1 MKGLGLRIFGA
12 RKGRDSVEH
21 GIKWLQDRA
30 NIYIDKKRCPNT
42 YREFISYEYEQNRQG
57 QFISAYP
64 DRDNHTLDATR
75 YAMNDV
81 MRSGGMQILR

>member
-1 MKGLGLRIFGA
+1 MKDLGLRISGA

-30 NIYIDKKRCPNT
+30 RIYIDPDRCPNT
-42 YREFISYEYEQNRQG
+42 YREFMTYEYQRNRQG

-64 DRDNHTLDATR
+64 DENNHGIDAVR
-75 YAMNDV
+75 YGLSEV
-81 MRSGGMQILR
+81 MRAGGIRIFK

>member
-1 MKGLGLRIFGA
+1 MKSLGLRIFGA

-30 NIYIDKKRCPNT
+30 NIYIDKKRCPNA
-42 YREFISYEYEQNRQG
+42 YREFVSYEYEQNRQG

-81 MRSGGMQILR
+81 MRSGGMRILR